1 MFSFHPHSSVTY
13 NNGSNL
19 SENLAPP
26 VDHASRTPPT
36 DGRVSIVTIASVH
49 PLEQPG
55 SPILEFDQQSPK
67 RGKTSNHIFLLNDS
81 KTMEVDDQRVELS
94 TDGVAV
100 EMVVATAVDLD
111 APKISYAS
119 IVIRDGNQVAI
130 DPISSLD
137 DVVATAGDVK
147 VDKSGS
153 FPFVE
158 FSETVHERIDYSMRR
173 SLIVQLLGRSIGFK
187 TLLGAN
193 SCALADTRSFT
204 SGQHDVDVYGL
215 WMLAQTRRRRTCKAI
230 NRPKGITSPADH
242 FGGSRFSIL
251 KEVNGEGMTT
261 EVVAPGE
268 TQVPRVDT
276 HVVYNVV
283 GNHSAISI
291 LDASKEKCRQNFAI
305 SSGKHNT
312 SRKFVCEGLKA
323 GLKLRQGKENKILTK
338 PLLTDWLPSGLAS
351 SSASSSGMHVPA
363 NPGENGVRSDVLMMA
378 HSAMVTTMVSNTS
391 VGVEPASRD
400 C

>member
-158 FSETVHERIDYSMRR
+158 FSETANQNKESSGVDQSSTID
-173 SLIVQLLGRSIGFK
+173 
-187 TLLGAN
+187 N
-193 SCALADTRSFT
+193 SGVNAPL
-204 SGQHDVDVYGL
+204 GQHDVDVYGL

-261 EVVAPGE
+261 EVVKRDTNVERE

>member
-119 IVIRDGNQVAI
+119 IVIRD
-130 DPISSLD
+130 
-137 DVVATAGDVK
+137 
-147 VDKSGS
+147 
-153 FPFVE
+153 
-158 FSETVHERIDYSMRR
+158 
-173 SLIVQLLGRSIGFK
+173 
-187 TLLGAN
+187 
-193 SCALADTRSFT
+193 
-204 SGQHDVDVYGL
+204 GQHDVDVYGL